1 MQSFLD
7 VVLPPL
13 LLLGGVAAVT
23 LAVSVL
29 VYKRLRLYA
38 TQRQRIIYDQE
49 TLTAAR
55 DKIAEIISAPDVPD
69 DIKDKALSVYTALN
83 NIQSRE
89 KVES

>member
-69 DIKDKALSVYTALN
+69 DIKDKALSVYTTLN